1 MDPITTALA
10 AFAAVQQTVKVIKTA
25 SKTVDDVASLGPL
38 IGKYFGHKAETTKAL
53 AQAKKTGGS
62 NLQQAI
68 EIEMAL
74 LSQKQFEDELQM
86 IFMTTGHIDVWNKI
100 MARVAESNKAEI
112 EEARKQKAAQKRR
125 QRQIQEIVE
134 ISIGVLLLVLLV
146 PPTIWLVVKVLGG

>member
-10 AFAAVQQTVKVIKTA
+10 AFAAVQKTVQVIKAA
-25 SKTVDDVASLGPL
+25 SKTVDDVSSLGPL

>member
-53 AQAKKTGGS
+53 AQAKKAGGS

-74 LSQKQFEDELQM
+74 LSQKKFEDELQM

-100 MARVAESNKAEI
+100 MARVADSNKAEI
-112 EEARKQKAAQKRR
+112 EEARKQKAAQRAR
-125 QRQIQEIVE
+125 ARQIQEIVE
-134 ISIGVLLLVLLV
+134 IAIGVLVFVALI
-146 PPTIWLVVKVLGG
+146 PPVIWIVVKILSA